1 MMKIEKLFK
10 KDITRNIQGVVTI
23 GNEEESRKK
32 QELEEYV
39 CTQEVVKNF
48 RTFFSAYKKSIS
60 QPTEQVGSW
69 ITGFFGSG
77 KSHFLKILGYL
88 LSNEVVDGKHA
99 VEYFDDKIKDEM
111 IKADMQLSANQNNLV
126 VLFNIDAKAKSDAK
140 NKNVSIMETMLG
152 AFNEKLGYFGV
163 TPWLAEFERSLDN
176 EELYDLFKDKFS
188 QKIGKA
194 WIDSRRVALL
204 FTDKIAEVLSEL
216 KGISMESAKSYIQD
230 AQKNYSL
237 SIEEFSRIVAE
248 YIKKTGRRVVFLIDE
263 VGQFIGTRG
272 ELMLGLQTVEEE
284 LGKACKGKA
293 WIVVTSQQEIKE
305 LVESAN
311 RNAQNDFSKIQGRFP
326 VRLMMS
332 SSNADEVIKRRLLD
346 KTDDSANTL
355 GALYTENKDRL
366 NNLLI
371 FPQKPKWTG
380 YENEKQFIDCYPFV
394 NYQFELLQL
403 TFTAIRESGMSEGK
417 HISSGERSLMNA
429 FQKSAITK
437 KNSEIGELIPFNAFY
452 ETIEEFMDH
461 DIKKIFASAERRL
474 SNPFDIEVLKVLFML
489 KNVKDME
496 PTLERISTLMVT
508 HINQDKKELKDRIK
522 ESLERLIGE
531 TLAQKNGE
539 RYEFLTNKEQD
550 VNREINKAQY
560 STSEVIYKI
569 REIIFD
575 NVIEIGNKYTY
586 GKYQFGLNRYVD
598 DNIQGTDSPDN
609 LTIKIYTPWT
619 KNEKDLRL
627 ESMSG
632 GLIVDLTNGAYLEE
646 LIQANRIQTF
656 DRNNASGADS
666 VLIDILTK
674 KRAEAEER
682 IKRTEKNIRGALEEC
697 TIYHNGAEVLT
708 ATKDA
713 KKRILEGLEKVLK
726 NKYHKID
733 YVKTFINKAE
743 DISVILRNQQTSI
756 LVEDIYTTD
765 ANGLALKEV
774 FDFIKDEKTWQR
786 RVTMSSLTTKFG
798 KAPYGYRANDVRG
811 LVATLLHA
819 EKLKAKISDQLQNI
833 HSQNFIWEFSHG
845 SQDDR
850 IVIEIQTEVDPQF
863 LMKVKRIM
871 KDAFDITINLKEN
884 DLRDESLEFFR
895 KKTEELR
902 KISLVQQGQYP
913 GKSMVEEMLSTFAT
927 ITSSSDSETVFNKII
942 SKENDLIRFG
952 GKIDSIIAF
961 YNQAGS
967 QMKTW
972 QAAKD
977 IYKYYHENQLFI
989 PELEEMSDLITEI
1002 VNILDMDEPF
1012 NSIAKLGTLVQQ
1024 ANEIK
1029 NGLLGKKVELAKKA
1043 INDSLDLITKEYSE
1057 AMNKQYSKEETKES
1071 INQLYDSEKELYK
1084 NLLGMLDTFDRI
1096 SSAQIKAVQE
1106 VNTFRTEL
1114 AKRISKDSEGE
1125 VVTPVRKT
1133 NVKASNL
1140 IPVANRKIK
1149 TKDDVDH
1156 LLENIKNY
1164 LESLLKDN
1172 DEVNID

>member
-1 MMKIEKLFK
+1 MKIEKLFK
-10 KDITRNIQGVVTI
+10 KDINRDIQGVVTI

-39 CTQEVVKNF
+39 CTQEVIKNF

-88 LSNEVVDGKHA
+88 LSNEIVDGKHA
-99 VEYFDDKIKDEM
+99 VEYFDEKIKDEM

-163 TPWLAEFERSLDN
+163 TPWLAEFERNLDN
-176 EELYDLFKDKFS
+176 EGLYDSFKEKFS
-188 QKIGKA
+188 QKTGKV
-194 WIDSRRVALL
+194 WIDSRRVALI

-216 KGISMESAKSYIQD
+216 KGISMESAKAYIQD

-332 SSNADEVIKRRLLD
+332 SSNADEVIKKRLLD
-346 KTDDSANTL
+346 KTDDSANML

-429 FQKSAITK
+429 FQKSAISK
-437 KNSEIGELIPFNAFY
+437 KDREIGELIPFNAFY

-560 STSEVIYKI
+560 STSEVINKI

-575 NVIEIGNKYTY
+575 NVVEIGNKFTY
-586 GKYQFGLNRYVD
+586 GKYQFNLNRYVD
-598 DNIQGTDSPDN
+598 DNIQGTDSQDN

-619 KNEKDLRL
+619 KNEKDLRV

-632 GLIVDLTNGAYLEE
+632 ALVVDLTNGAYLEE

-682 IKRTEKNIRGALEEC
+682 IKRAEKNIRSSIEDC
-697 TIYHNGAEVLT
+697 SIYQNGSEIVSSS
-708 ATKDA
+708 KDA

-733 YVKTFINKAE
+733 YVKNFINKAE
-743 DISVILRNQQTSI
+743 DISVILRNPQQSMFD
-756 LVEDIYTTD
+756 DIFSTD
-765 ANGLALKEV
+765 SNGLALKEV

-786 RVTMSSLTTKFG
+786 KVTMSSLTTKFG
-798 KAPYGYRANDVRG
+798 KAPFGYRANDVRG

-819 EKLKAKISDQLQNI
+819 EKFKAKISDQLQNI

-845 SQDDR
+845 SQDER
-850 IVIEIQTEVDPQF
+850 IVIEIQTEVDPQI
-863 LMKVKRIM
+863 LMKVKRVM
-871 KDAFDITINLKEN
+871 KDAFDVTINNKEN
-884 DLRDESLEFFR
+884 DLRDESLQFF
-895 KKTEELR
+895 KTKIDDLR
-902 KISLVQQGQYP
+902 KISYGQQGQYP
-913 GKSMVEEMLSTFAT
+913 GKSLVEEMLSVFAT

-942 SKENDLIRFG
+942 SKENDLNRFG

-972 QAAKD
+972 NAAKD
-977 IYKYYHENQLFI
+977 IYSYYRENQLFI
-989 PELEEMSDLITEI
+989 PELEDMSDLIGEI
-1002 VNILDMDEPF
+1002 TDILGMDEPF

-1029 NGLLGKKVELAKKA
+1029 NGLLGKKVEIAKKT
-1043 INDSLDLITKEYSE
+1043 INDSLDLITKEYIE
-1057 AMNKQYSKEETKES
+1057 AMNKTYSKEETKES
-1071 INQLYDSEKELYK
+1071 IETLYQSEKTLYS
-1084 NLLGMLDTFDRI
+1084 NLLGMLDTFDKI
-1096 SSAQIKAVQE
+1096 SSSEMKAVQE

-1114 AKRISKDSEGE
+1114 AKIIAADGGVKPLKK
-1125 VVTPVRKT
+1125 V

-1140 IPVANRKIK
+1140 IPVANRKI
-1149 TKDDVDH
+1149 TSKDDIDH
-1156 LLENIKNY
+1156 LVENIKTY

-1172 DEVNID
+1172 EEVDID